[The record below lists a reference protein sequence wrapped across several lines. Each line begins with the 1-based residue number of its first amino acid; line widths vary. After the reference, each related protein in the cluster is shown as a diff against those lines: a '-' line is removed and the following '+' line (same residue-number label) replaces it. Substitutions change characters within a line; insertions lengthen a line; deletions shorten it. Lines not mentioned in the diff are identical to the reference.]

1 MAYVISRFQEG
12 ISLNPREFV
21 LNENDEVMK
30 FETVKLAEQFLIN
43 AGIPEETISDEGI
56 SIDDEDEV

>member
-21 LNENDEVMK
+21 LDERGNLMK
-30 FETVKLAEQFLIN
+30 FDTVELAKNFLIK
-43 AGIPEETISDEGI
+43 AGIPITAINESIF
-56 SIDDEDEV
+56 IDDENEL

>member
-21 LNENDEVMK
+21 LDENDEVIK
-30 FETVKLAEQFLIN
+30 FDTEEQAEDYLIG
-43 AGIPEETISDEGI
+43 AGVSEEAINESI
-56 SIDDEDEV
+56 FIDDENEL

>member
-43 AGIPEETISDEGI
+43 AGIPEETISYEGI
-56 SIDDEDEV
+56 SIDDENEV

>member
-21 LNENDEVMK
+21 LDENDEVIK
-30 FETVKLAEQFLIN
+30 FDTEEQAEDFLIE
-43 AGIPEETISDEGI
+43 AGIPEEAINESI
-56 SIDDEDEV
+56 FIDDEEEL

>member
-21 LNENDEVMK
+21 LDEKDEVMK
-30 FETVKLAEQFLIN
+30 FDTEELAKDFLIE
-43 AGIPEETISDEGI
+43 AGVQEEEINESI
-56 SIDDEDEV
+56 FIDDEDEV